1 MLVKIKLLTALLLVG
16 AWLLTACQTEQQLPG
31 IQADANGVPYRV
43 VSVDELQTMLEDKDF
58 LMGNVHTP
66 FEGNIPQTDLHLP
79 YDEIEQNLSLLP
91 ADKDARILIYC
102 LTSGMAKLA
111 VATLTAQGYTDIW
124 MLEGGT
130 SAWAEAGLTL
140 EFE

>member
-1 MLVKIKLLTALLLVG
+1 MFVKIRLLTALLLVG
-16 AWLLTACQTEQQLPG
+16 AWIPSACQTEQLPG
-31 IQADANGVPYRV
+31 IQAEMNGAPYRV
-43 VSVDELQTMLEDKDF
+43 VSVSELQTMLENKDF
-58 LMGNVHTP
+58 LMVNVHTP

-102 LTSGMAKLA
+102 LTSGMAKKA
-111 VATLTAQGYTDIW
+111 VATLTARGYTDIW

-130 SAWAEAGLTL
+130 SAWEEAGLTL

>member
-58 LMGNVHTP
+58 LMVNVHTP